1 MSTVVN
7 KRKKQERHLLSQ
19 AKITVQRI
27 AYMFLAPWSL
37 LLSKGYA
44 DIYTNPP
51 KDPLRQTNVT
61 VQAGEYTVTAKR
73 TKLLIEET

>member
-1 MSTVVN
+1 MSTEVN
-7 KRKKQERHLLSQ
+7 DRKSQERHLRSQ
-19 AKITVQRI
+19 AKITVQWI
-27 AYMFLAPWSL
+27 AYVMFFAPWSL

-51 KDPLRQTNVT
+51 KDPLRQTYVT

-73 TKLLIEET
+73 TKLLIE

>member
-7 KRKKQERHLLSQ
+7 KRKSQEKHLLSQ
-19 AKITVQRI
+19 AKITVQWI
-27 AYMFLAPWSL
+27 APWSL

-73 TKLLIEET
+73 TKLLIE

>member
-7 KRKKQERHLLSQ
+7 KRKSQERHLLSQ
-19 AKITVQRI
+19 AKITVQWI
-27 AYMFLAPWSL
+27 AYMFLAQSSL

-51 KDPLRQTNVT
+51 KDPLQQTNVT
-61 VQAGEYTVTAKR
+61 VQAGEYTETAKR
-73 TKLLIEET
+73 TKLLIE

>member
-7 KRKKQERHLLSQ
+7 KRKSQEGHLLSQ

-27 AYMFLAPWSL
+27 AYVMFLAPWSL

-51 KDPLRQTNVT
+51 KDPLQQTNVT
-61 VQAGEYTVTAKR
+61 VQAGGYTVTAKR
-73 TKLLIEET
+73 TKLLIE